1 MGTAA
6 SKGNSPKRN
15 EVKQIES
22 DLDDYT
28 PPPSLRRNEN
38 PKLQS
43 ASQLP
48 KLPPTFDAGIKDV
61 PRTIIGLED
70 SDDEENI
77 RSKVSQY
84 RNASDDKKL
93 EKKLKRDI
101 VDLENTLSDLEKS
114 DGNVENSE
122 SISQPYG
129 TLGRPSSIYDRD
141 NDLNDF
147 NQSYAPRSRNLPTAS
162 QRRASYGVGAKGLR
176 QYPRQQSVSQKHV
189 SSIKFS
195 WQENGPSLDKDNE
208 EEWTYKQVF
217 KYQIPLIYFVS

>member
-1 MGTAA
+1 MGTGA
-6 SKGNSPKRN
+6 SKGDSPKRN

-28 PPPSLRRNEN
+28 PPTSLRRNKN

-43 ASQLP
+43 AGQLP
-48 KLPPTFDAGIKDV
+48 KLPPAFDAGVKDV

-77 RSKVSQY
+77 KSKVSQY

-114 DGNVENSE
+114 DGNMKNNG
-122 SISQPYG
+122 SIGQPYG
-129 TLGRPSSIYDRD
+129 TIGRQSSIDDRD
-141 NDLNDF
+141 NDPNYF